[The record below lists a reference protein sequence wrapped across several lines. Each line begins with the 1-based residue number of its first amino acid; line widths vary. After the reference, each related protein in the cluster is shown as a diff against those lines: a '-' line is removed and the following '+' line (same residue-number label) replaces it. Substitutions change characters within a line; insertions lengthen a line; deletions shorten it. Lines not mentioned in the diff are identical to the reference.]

1 MCLPSVVLGV
11 GGGES
16 LPYLD
21 NRKNLTFETS
31 KLSSRFAIMSHMSAK
46 IEEKLLF

>member
-1 MCLPSVVLGV
+1 MSSQCGLGE
-11 GGGES
+11 GGS

-31 KLSSRFAIMSHMSAK
+31 KLASRFSIMSHMSAK